1 MFKKITEKCE
11 WFKRWLER
19 NYNLYAWVKGNRRQM
34 ACVDFKQ
41 RKREKQHEL
50 QMQLDF
56 LREGKDCTKINA
68 LRLKIVPN

>member
-1 MFKKITEKCE
+1 
-11 WFKRWLER
+11 
-19 NYNLYAWVKGNRRQM
+19 M
-34 ACVDFKQ
+34 ACVDLKQ

-68 LRLKIVPN
+68 LRLKIVQN